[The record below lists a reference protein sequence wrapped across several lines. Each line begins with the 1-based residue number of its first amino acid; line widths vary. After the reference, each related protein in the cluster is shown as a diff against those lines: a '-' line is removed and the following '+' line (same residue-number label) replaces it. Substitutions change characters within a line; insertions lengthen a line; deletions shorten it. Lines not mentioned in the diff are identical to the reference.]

1 MLYLYL
7 QTNNQKISLKRILII
22 QTASLGDVIL
32 CTPIIEKLH
41 EVYPNAKI
49 DFLLKKGYETLL
61 LNHPKLHHII
71 VWDKKEN
78 RYRKLSKL
86 ISTLRQKEY
95 DLIINAQRYF
105 SSGLIT
111 VLSNAQQTVGFSKNP
126 LSIFFTHR
134 KKHKI
139 GTSEGN
145 PHETERNLSLIEDF
159 TDASNFP
166 MKLYPTQQDFAKVSQ
181 YKTQQFITISPA
193 SLWFTKQFPKEKW
206 VELIRNLE
214 KHMVIYLLGSSKEVN
229 LCNEII
235 LESGHVN
242 YLNLAGKLT
251 FLESTALMKDAKMNF
266 VNDSAPMHMAS
277 SIDAPVTAIYCS
289 TIPEFGFGPKS
300 SKSYI
305 IQSSKAL
312 RCRPCGIHGHNK
324 CPKKTFECAY
334 TIPIN
339 QLTNLVT

>member
-181 YKTQQFITISPA
+181 YKTQQFITISP
-193 SLWFTKQFPKEKW
+193 
-206 VELIRNLE
+206 
-214 KHMVIYLLGSSKEVN
+214 LGSSKEVN

-300 SKSYI
+300 SKSHI

>member
-1 MLYLYL
+1 M
-7 QTNNQKISLKRILII
+7 QADNQNIPLKRILII

-32 CTPIIEKLH
+32 CTPLIEKLH

-78 RYRKLSKL
+78 KYRKLSNL
-86 ISTLRQKEY
+86 ISTLRHKEY
-95 DLIINAQRYF
+95 DLVVNAQRYF

-111 VLSNAQQTVGFSKNP
+111 VLLNAKQTVGFSKNP

-134 KKHKI
+134 KKHRI
-139 GTSEGN
+139 GTSKDN
-145 PHETERNLSLIEDF
+145 PHEVDRNLTLIEDF
-159 TDASNFP
+159 TNSAYFP

-181 YKTQQFITISPA
+181 YKTQQFLTISPA

-206 VELIRNLE
+206 IDFICNLE
-214 KHMVIYLLGSSKEVN
+214 KHLTVYLLGSSKDVR
-229 LCNEII
+229 LCDEII
-235 LESGHVN
+235 SESGYAN
-242 YLNLAGKLT
+242 SLNLAGKLS

-277 SIDAPVTAIYCS
+277 SIDAPVAAIYCS

-300 SKSYI
+300 SRSFI
-305 IQSSKAL
+305 IQSSKEL
-312 RCRPCGIHGHNK
+312 KCRPCGIHGYNK
-324 CPKKTFECAY
+324 CPKNTFECAY
-334 TIPIN
+334 TISID
-339 QLTNLVT
+339 QLTNVIT